1 MSNTAPTDVSVS
13 PSDPRQQQERELA
26 RIASEVLL
34 ANKAAL
40 FDALA
45 AAGITTVL
53 LNFDGCGDSGQIDM
67 IEAKAGDEVIPL
79 PEVQIEIASAAWG
92 SATIDRQTQP
102 VREAI
107 ETLVYD
113 VLSQTHGGWENN
125 DGACGDFTFDVTER
139 TITLDYNERHM
150 ESDHSM
156 HVF

>member
-1 MSNTAPTDVSVS
+1 MSNTESTADFVS
-13 PSDPRQQQERELA
+13 PSDPWQQQEREYN

-34 ANKAAL
+34 ANKTSL

-45 AAGITTVL
+45 AAGIMTVIV
-53 LNFDGCGDSGQIDM
+53 NFDGYGDSGQVER
-67 IEAKAGDEVIPL
+67 IEARTGDGDCALPAVEV
-79 PEVQIEIASAAWG
+79 EIASANWG
-92 SATIDRQTQP
+92 SAAIDRKPKP
-102 VREAI
+102 VSEAI

-113 VLSQTHGGWENN
+113 VLNQSHGGWENN

-150 ESDHSM
+150 ESHSSQ